1 MTTINLGWS
10 RSYVAGMAVVHSMA
24 FLLLCANGA
33 NGQNCATPP
42 PLAAD
47 LNDGLPAAVISLAGV
62 DPLAC
67 PEVPMFS
74 TWSGGRLIFSDSPE
88 APDTPGR
95 LYEDG
100 TLDATDEATRNRVFL
115 YHANGGEGIRVKFAV
130 VITNLGASDGI
141 LIVRKRG
148 LAGPTADY
156 LYAGKVAFK
165 RWLLSRPSPPVS
177 VPAGTVVSLDSELDQ
192 VTAAPVELV
201 HGIWDYS
208 FDQPHKIAVCVLEA
222 SDDPLTCTD
231 LPLLQRDTHQ
241 RGTFD
246 RADKVY
252 STDRDAMIDSINDIQ
267 QFPIAGDTPND
278 PDATGTDQTDG
289 SPQVLGGNYGILY
302 RVRLQTL
309 SSDSRNLGFLFN
321 PRGGPWGGA
330 VRASRGITP
339 GSVFLIPPSTAA
351 VDSNTV
357 GAIEGKYAPD
367 PSQVIWMQ
375 FMPTGGSSLPLRVVA
390 APY

>member
-1 MTTINLGWS
+1 M
-10 RSYVAGMAVVHSMA
+10 VVVLSMA
-24 FLLLCANGA
+24 FLLVRANAA

-42 PLAAD
+42 PLSAE

-74 TWSGGRLIFSDSPE
+74 TWLGGRLIFSDSPE

-115 YHANGGEGIRVKFAV
+115 YHANGAEGIRLRFAV
-130 VITNLGASDGI
+130 VITNLGASDGT
-141 LIVRKRG
+141 LIVRRRG

-165 RWLLSRPSPPVS
+165 RWLLSRPAPPVS
-177 VPAGTVVSLDSELDQ
+177 VLAGTAVSLDAELDQ
-192 VTAAPVELV
+192 ITAAPVELMR
-201 HGIWDYS
+201 GIWDYS
-208 FDQPHKIAVCVLEA
+208 FDQPHKIAVCVLEV
-222 SDDPLTCTD
+222 SDNPLTCTD
-231 LPLLQRDTHQ
+231 LPVLPRDTHQ

-246 RADKVY
+246 HADKLY
-252 STDRDAMIDSINDIQ
+252 STDRDAAIDSINDIQ

-302 RVRLQTL
+302 RVRLRTL
-309 SSDSRNLGFLFN
+309 SSDGRNLGFLIN

-330 VRASRGITP
+330 VRASPGITP
-339 GSVFLIPPSTAA
+339 GGAFLIPLSAAA
-351 VDSNTV
+351 VESNTE

-367 PSQVIWMQ
+367 PSQAIWMQ
-375 FMPTGGSSLPLRVVA
+375 LMPTGGLSFPLRVLA